1 MNEAFYN
8 INFHQLEIF
17 FATVEVESF
26 TKAAARL
33 HMTQS
38 AVSKSIAKLEQ
49 ELQLQLFTRHYRELH
64 VTQAGLELYDSWKAQ
79 IRTMEKAYEKIWK
92 LQHEEDSCLK
102 VGATSTTDLGTYFWP
117 VMTQFIQKFPEC
129 AVEPDSDNME
139 RLITKLADRQLDIVF
154 VPDFMKYRLEDLGF
168 PWKWAA
174 KDAIQILM
182 SEHHPLAKKE
192 RLTLE
197 DVKDE
202 TFVLLDEGSC
212 PENIRFVSGLFA
224 SAGYEI
230 KLSNR
235 KYRTPEGIESFYQ
248 PSDGVMIGDSFFK
261 YENNR
266 QKMIR
271 KPLEGYQNGIIC
283 GWRDDND
290 SQYLKQL
297 LNLVPLKE
305 LPGHV

>member
-1 MNEAFYN
+1 MKEAFYN
-8 INFHQLEIF
+8 VNFHQLDIF
-17 FATVEVESF
+17 FCTVELESF
-26 TKAAARL
+26 TKAAAKL

-49 ELQLQLFTRHYRELH
+49 ELQIQLFTRHYRELH
-64 VTQAGLELYDSWKAQ
+64 VTQAGLELYQRWKKPMQ
-79 IRTMEKAYEKIWK
+79 EIEKEYEKIWK
-92 LQHEEDSCLK
+92 LQHDEDSQLK
-102 VGATSTTDLGTYFWP
+102 VGTTSTTDLNTYFWP
-117 VMTQFIQKFPEC
+117 IMTQFQQKFPEC
-129 AVEPDSDNME
+129 TVEPDSDNMD
-139 RLITKLADRQLDIVF
+139 RLITKLADGQLDVVF
-154 VPDFMKYRLEDLGF
+154 VPDFMKYKLEDLGF

-212 PENIRFVSGLFA
+212 PENVRFVRGLFA
-224 SAGYEI
+224 SAGYEVKI
-230 KLSNR
+230 SNR
-235 KYRTPEGIESFYQ
+235 SYRTPEGIESFYQ

-261 YENNR
+261 YENSR

-271 KPLEGYQNGIIC
+271 KPLSGYQNGIIC
-283 GWRDDND
+283 GWREDN
-290 SQYLKQL
+290 SSRYLQNL
-297 LNLVPLKE
+297 LRSLPLKE
-305 LPGHV
+305 

>member
-1 MNEAFYN
+1 MKEAFYN
-8 INFHQLEIF
+8 VNFHQLDIF
-17 FATVEVESF
+17 FCTVELESF
-26 TKAAARL
+26 TKAAAKL

-49 ELQLQLFTRHYRELH
+49 ELQIQLFTRHYRELH
-64 VTQAGLELYDSWKAQ
+64 VTQAGLELYQRWKKPMQ
-79 IRTMEKAYEKIWK
+79 EIEKEYEKIWK
-92 LQHEEDSCLK
+92 LQHDEDSQLK
-102 VGATSTTDLGTYFWP
+102 VGTTSTTDLNAYFWP
-117 VMTQFIQKFPEC
+117 IMTQFQQKFPEC
-129 AVEPDSDNME
+129 TVEPDSDNMD
-139 RLITKLADRQLDIVF
+139 RLITKLADGQLDVVF
-154 VPDFMKYRLEDLGF
+154 VPDFMKYKLEDLGF

-212 PENIRFVSGLFA
+212 PENVRFVRGLFA
-224 SAGYEI
+224 SAGYEVKI
-230 KLSNR
+230 SNR
-235 KYRTPEGIESFYQ
+235 SYRTPEGIESFYQ

-261 YENNR
+261 YENSR

-271 KPLEGYQNGIIC
+271 KPLSGYQNGIIC
-283 GWRDDND
+283 GWREDN
-290 SQYLKQL
+290 SSRYLQNL
-297 LNLVPLKE
+297 LRSLPLKE
-305 LPGHV
+305 

>member
-1 MNEAFYN
+1 MKEAFYN
-8 INFHQLEIF
+8 VNFHQLDIF
-17 FATVEVESF
+17 FCTVELESF
-26 TKAAARL
+26 TKAAAKL

-49 ELQLQLFTRHYRELH
+49 ELQIQLFTRHYRELH
-64 VTQAGLELYDSWKAQ
+64 VTQAGLELYQRWKKPMQ
-79 IRTMEKAYEKIWK
+79 EIEKEYEKIWK
-92 LQHEEDSCLK
+92 LQHDEDSQLK
-102 VGATSTTDLGTYFWP
+102 VGTTSTTDLNTYFWP
-117 VMTQFIQKFPEC
+117 IMTQFQQKFPEC
-129 AVEPDSDNME
+129 TVEPDSDNME

-212 PENIRFVSGLFA
+212 PENIRFVRGLFA
-224 SAGYEI
+224 SAGYEVKI
-230 KLSNR
+230 SNR
-235 KYRTPEGIESFYQ
+235 SYRTPEGIESFYQ

-261 YENNR
+261 YENSR

-271 KPLEGYQNGIIC
+271 KPLSGYQNGIIC
-283 GWRDDND
+283 GWREDN
-290 SQYLKQL
+290 SSRYLQNL
-297 LNLVPLKE
+297 LRSLPLKE
-305 LPGHV
+305 